1 MPFVWAI
8 SFQATEAAQL
18 PAMPTPSIQPAWM
31 IYAAFAISAVLGLIR
46 LWEFITTQGARSQL
60 SANLTRDLFLRY
72 GDMGELLFV
81 NAVLVSSKRP
91 AFVRDFQAAALLDDG
106 TQTIPL
112 VLRHLGEPADRGSV
126 IHDHYF
132 FSSSPTDLIPVD
144 SPARRVFMLI
154 AGGHENALA
163 TASRELRSTVLA
175 HADVIRPALTNADQP
190 DSGVDPA
197 TELATAAITKAREK
211 FVNTYFDGI
220 QFRPGRYTIR
230 LTWSYRDANSRG
242 PVKGER
248 QESASVSFTLAGD
261 FRQQLREHVVQ
272 TSFAIVRQVV
282 LPDSPVVFPEVIPQ
296 DIAGA

>member
-8 SFQATEAAQL
+8 SFQATEVAQL
-18 PAMPTPSIQPAWM
+18 PALQPSLLQPGWM
-31 IYAAFAISAVLGLIR
+31 VYAAFAISAGLALIR
-46 LWEFITTQGARSQL
+46 LVEFIARSQL

-72 GDMGELLFV
+72 GDLGELLFL

-91 AFVRDFQAAALLDDG
+91 AFVWNFQAAAYSADG

-132 FSSSPTDLIPVD
+132 FSSSPTDLVPVD
-144 SPARRVFMLI
+144 TPVRRVFMLI
-154 AGGHENALA
+154 ASGFDNSLA
-163 TASRELRSTVLA
+163 AASQELRSAVLA
-175 HADVIRPALTNADQP
+175 HADVIRPALTNADQAG
-190 DSGVDPA
+190 DSDANA
-197 TELATAAITKAREK
+197 TTLAVGAITQARET

-220 QFRPGRYTIR
+220 QFRPGRYTVR
-230 LTWSYRDANSRG
+230 VTWSYRDANSRG
-242 PVKGER
+242 LVKRER
-248 QESASVSFTLAGD
+248 QECAKVSFTLAGD

-282 LPDSPVVFPEVIPQ
+282 LPDSSVVFPEVVPQ
-296 DIAGA
+296 DIASP